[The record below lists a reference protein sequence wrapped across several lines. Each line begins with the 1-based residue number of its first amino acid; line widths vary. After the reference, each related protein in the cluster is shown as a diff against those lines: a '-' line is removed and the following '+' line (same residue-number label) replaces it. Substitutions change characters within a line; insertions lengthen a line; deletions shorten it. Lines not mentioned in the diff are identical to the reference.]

1 MRQIFLVLGLALTP
15 YLAFADEENISE
27 LRLTS
32 ASSMIGAPVI
42 ATGSDARP
50 SAATLNTPKESL
62 VEAAEDEDLLRLA
75 EEVEAL
81 RNRLVVEKA
90 ISLNTQTPRKVKVS
104 GMRTIYNYRDNAIY
118 QILSAPDH
126 VTDISLQP
134 GESLTSTPTAGDT
147 VRWSVS
153 PMKSGA
159 GPRETTHL
167 ILKPLEF
174 GIETNLIVTTDK
186 HTYHLRLQSGE
197 THMPSVAWN
206 YPQEE
211 SLKMEALLRKRE
223 QEEPI
228 SPTSLRFDYRI
239 DGESYSWR
247 PLRVFDDGTKTYI
260 QMPSTMR
267 SSDAPALFV
276 LDESSE
282 PMLVNYRVK
291 GDFYL
296 VDRLFEQAEL
306 KVGTHKTV
314 SVCLKSAC
322 PNFFERLFN

>member
-1 MRQIFLVLGLALTP
+1 MRRNLLVLGLMVTP
-15 YLAFADEENISE
+15 YLAWADEGGASDLHVARTNLS
-27 LRLTS
+27 TS
-32 ASSMIGAPVI
+32 AGDIVTGNEVQHPPAAVASS
-42 ATGSDARP
+42 
-50 SAATLNTPKESL
+50 KENHAMVS
-62 VEAAEDEDLLRLA
+62 EDKDLLRLA

-90 ISLNTQTPRKVKVS
+90 TRLNTQTPRKVKVS
-104 GMRTIYNYRDNAIY
+104 GMRTIYSYRDNAIY

-126 VTDISLQP
+126 VTDIALQP
-134 GESLTSTPTAGDT
+134 GESLTSSPTAGDT
-147 VRWSVS
+147 VRWSIS
-153 PMKSGA
+153 PMKSGV
-159 GPRETTHL
+159 GSRETTHL

-174 GIETNLIVTTDK
+174 GIETNLVVATDK

-211 SLKMEALLRKRE
+211 SQRMDALLKKRD

-228 SPTSLRFDYRI
+228 SPMSLRFDYKI
-239 DGESYSWR
+239 EDEKYSWR
-247 PLRVFDDGTKTYI
+247 PLRIFDDGSKTYI
-260 QMPSTMR
+260 QMPSTMK

-291 GDFYL
+291 GDYYL
-296 VDRLFEQAEL
+296 VDRLFERAEL
-306 KVGTHKTV
+306 RVGTRKSV
-314 SVCLKSAC
+314 SICLKSAC